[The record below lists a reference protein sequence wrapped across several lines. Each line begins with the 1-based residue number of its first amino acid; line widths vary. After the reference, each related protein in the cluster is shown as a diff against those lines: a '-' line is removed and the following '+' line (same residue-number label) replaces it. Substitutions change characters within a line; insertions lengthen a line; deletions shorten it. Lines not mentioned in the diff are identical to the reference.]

1 MLSVFRTDYNVNELP
16 ESLQKN
22 FYDDMALYDGYFLVK
37 EWMDSVYLEN
47 PYSSKEVELLDH
59 ILHSSNLYMMI
70 QHNYYE
76 DANSCVFIGESDFRK
91 IGIKEHDDIKNISNN
106 IIGKTFIKINKK
118 EYRVFSMCSGNDK
131 NVCFSYGLSALDNLA
146 KKIKTATNCD

>member
-1 MLSVFRTDYNVNELP
+1 MLSLFRFDYKVNELP
-16 ESLQKN
+16 DSLQKI

-37 EWMDSVYLEN
+37 EWMESVYIEN

-76 DANSCVFIGESDFRK
+76 KANRCVFIGESDFRK
-91 IGIKEHDDIKNISNN
+91 IGIKEYDDIKFYCGKISS
-106 IIGKTFIKINKK
+106 TFIKIDRLEYHVFEAYTFKNK
-118 EYRVFSMCSGNDK
+118 NA
-131 NVCFSYGLSALDNLA
+131 CFFYGVSALENLA
-146 KKIKTATNCD
+146 QKIKNSHKL